1 MPKIGSSIP
10 RRQLARW
17 LRELRNQSGMTI
29 AELAKLI
36 ERGDGTVQRLETGHP
51 DVKIRLWDIEA
62 ICNVLDA
69 DATTTE
75 GLKGLA
81 QQANTKHW
89 WHEYGDLIPED
100 FDVYIGLEAA
110 ATVLTSYAEIVPGL
124 LQTPDYA
131 RTLFETVHPD
141 ASAGDI
147 DRRVDLRVY
156 RQRRLTRTVKPIA
169 LDVVLGESALRRIVG
184 GPKVMAAQ
192 LRHIADMSTREN
204 VKVRVIRDRDGIALG
219 DLTGTYIVLEFDRSA
234 RGVLEEPTTVYVE
247 GFTGA
252 LYFDDVRT
260 VERYQ
265 HANAQYRTVALD
277 EQATRDLL
285 RKTAREYAT

>member
-62 ICNVLDA
+62 ICQALGA

-81 QQANTKHW
+81 QQANTKYW

-100 FDVYIGLEAA
+100 FDVYIGLEAT
-110 ATVLTSYAEIVPGL
+110 ATTLTSYTEIVPGL

-131 RTLFETVHPD
+131 RSLFEIVHAE
-141 ASAGDI
+141 ASASDI
-147 DRRVDLRVY
+147 DRRVELRMY
-156 RQRRLTRTVKPIA
+156 RQRRVTRTAKPVG
-169 LDVVLGESALRRIVG
+169 LDVVLGESVLRRMVG
-184 GPKVMAAQ
+184 GPKIMSAQ
-192 LRHIADMSTREN
+192 LRHLADMSTRDN
-204 VKVRVIRDRDGIALG
+204 VRVRVLPDREGIALG
-219 DLTGTYIVLEFDRSA
+219 DLTGNYTVCEFDRA
-234 RGVLEEPTTVYVE
+234 TRGVLEEPTTVYVE
-247 GFTGA
+247 SYTGA
-252 LYFDDVRT
+252 LYFDDSRT
-260 VERYQ
+260 VERYL
-265 HANAQYRTVALD
+265 HANARYRKVALD
-277 EQATRDLL
+277 EQASRDLL
-285 RKTAREYAT
+285 RRTAREYTT